1 MKKSNGLHTKNT
13 SVNSIKKQCS
23 ISVRNKN
30 NIKQNNPLNTILNYG
45 YSKKKRNISINPDY
59 VNKVIISNKKK
70 GRKSLE
76 FSINEMKSLSTIKK
90 NNISI
95 DKTKNINKKIVKSQ
109 RFNENE
115 IKDKNYNL
123 TNIILNDEN
132 FDKYKQL
139 SDVKPKDKI
148 KFINRASSSIS
159 SGYNK
164 KLLKE
169 ISPWSI
175 SLNKNKKNG
184 NEILLN
190 GGNQSKSNIEKKKK
204 SRNDK
209 NNSVTYYKSNSIDN
223 KKFNGLISN
232 SITINIHTLNN
243 GNLKNKY
250 DAIKNAITI
259 NKVKP
264 FTKNKNSFKDNIYSN
279 YTQIYLKKSYLRN
292 SIENGM
298 NNNRINYNKFGI
310 KKNEK
315 K

>member
-1 MKKSNGLHTKNT
+1 M
-13 SVNSIKKQCS
+13 VI
-23 ISVRNKN
+23 V
-30 NIKQNNPLNTILNYG
+30 
-45 YSKKKRNISINPDY
+45 KKKRNISINPDY

-76 FSINEMKSLSTIKK
+76 FSIHEIKSLSTIKK

-95 DKTKNINKKIVKSQ
+95 EKKKNINKKIVKSQ

-115 IKDKNYNL
+115 INDKNYNL
-123 TNIILNDEN
+123 TNNIFNEEN

-139 SDVKPKDKI
+139 SDIKPNDKI

-184 NEILLN
+184 NEILIN
-190 GGNQSKSNIEKKKK
+190 GGNQSKSIIEKKKK

-223 KKFNGLISN
+223 KKLNSLISS
-232 SITINIHTLNN
+232 SISINIHTLNN
-243 GNLKNKY
+243 GNFKNKY

-298 NNNRINYNKFGI
+298 NNRINYNKFGI
-310 KKNEK
+310 KKMEK

>member
-59 VNKVIISNKKK
+59 VNKVIISKKKK

-76 FSINEMKSLSTIKK
+76 FSIHEIKSLSTIKK

-95 DKTKNINKKIVKSQ
+95 EKKKNINKKIVKSQ

-115 IKDKNYNL
+115 INDKNYNL
-123 TNIILNDEN
+123 TNNIFNEEN

-139 SDVKPKDKI
+139 SDIKPNDKI

-184 NEILLN
+184 NEILIN
-190 GGNQSKSNIEKKKK
+190 GGNQSKSIIEKKKK

-223 KKFNGLISN
+223 KKLNSLISS
-232 SITINIHTLNN
+232 SISINIHTLNN
-243 GNLKNKY
+243 GNFKNKY

-298 NNNRINYNKFGI
+298 NNRINYNKFGI
-310 KKNEK
+310 KKMEK

>member
-45 YSKKKRNISINPDY
+45 YSKKKRNISINPEY

-70 GRKSLE
+70 VRKSLE
-76 FSINEMKSLSTIKK
+76 FSIHEIKSLRTIKK

-95 DKTKNINKKIVKSQ
+95 EKKKNINKKIVKSQ

-115 IKDKNYNL
+115 INDKNYNL
-123 TNIILNDEN
+123 TNNIFNEEN

-139 SDVKPKDKI
+139 SDIKPNDKI

-184 NEILLN
+184 NEILIN
-190 GGNQSKSNIEKKKK
+190 GGNQSKSIIEKKKK

-223 KKFNGLISN
+223 KKLNSLISS
-232 SITINIHTLNN
+232 SISINIHTLNN
-243 GNLKNKY
+243 GNFKNKY

-298 NNNRINYNKFGI
+298 NNRINYNKFGI
-310 KKNEK
+310 KKMEK

>member
-1 MKKSNGLHTKNT
+1 MKKSNGLYTKNT

-70 GRKSLE
+70 VRKSLE
-76 FSINEMKSLSTIKK
+76 FSIHEIKSLSTIKK

-95 DKTKNINKKIVKSQ
+95 EKKKNINKKIVKSQ

-115 IKDKNYNL
+115 INDKNYNL
-123 TNIILNDEN
+123 TNNIFNEEN

-139 SDVKPKDKI
+139 SDIKPNDKI

-184 NEILLN
+184 NEILIN
-190 GGNQSKSNIEKKKK
+190 GGNQSKSIIEKKKK

-223 KKFNGLISN
+223 KKLNSLISS
-232 SITINIHTLNN
+232 SISINIHTLNN
-243 GNLKNKY
+243 GNFKNKY

-298 NNNRINYNKFGI
+298 NNRINYNKFGI
-310 KKNEK
+310 KKMEK

>member
-76 FSINEMKSLSTIKK
+76 FSIHEIKSLSTIKK

-95 DKTKNINKKIVKSQ
+95 EKKKNINKKIVKSQ

-115 IKDKNYNL
+115 INDKNYNL
-123 TNIILNDEN
+123 TNNIFNEEN

-139 SDVKPKDKI
+139 SDIKPNDKI

-184 NEILLN
+184 NEILIN
-190 GGNQSKSNIEKKKK
+190 GGNQSKSIIEKKKK

-223 KKFNGLISN
+223 KKLNSLISS
-232 SITINIHTLNN
+232 SISINIHTLNN
-243 GNLKNKY
+243 GNFKNKY

-298 NNNRINYNKFGI
+298 NNRINYNKFGI
-310 KKNEK
+310 KKMEK

>member
-76 FSINEMKSLSTIKK
+76 FSIHEIKSLSTIKK

-95 DKTKNINKKIVKSQ
+95 EKKKNINKKIVKSQ

-115 IKDKNYNL
+115 INDKNYNL
-123 TNIILNDEN
+123 TNNIFNEEN

-139 SDVKPKDKI
+139 SDIKPNDKI

-184 NEILLN
+184 NEILIN
-190 GGNQSKSNIEKKKK
+190 GGNQSKSIIEKKKK

-223 KKFNGLISN
+223 KKLNSLISS
-232 SITINIHTLNN
+232 SISINIHTLNN
-243 GNLKNKY
+243 GNFKNKY

-292 SIENGM
+292 SIS
-298 NNNRINYNKFGI
+298 
-310 KKNEK
+310 
-315 K
+315 